1 MSNAAWDAFGSDSDE
16 SDDEV
21 DGHGA
26 GPSDSPF
33 KAAVDS
39 AVLAITQHFASAHK
53 ITGVA
58 LRERVV
64 GVAANDADS
73 LAEMAEARIRERG
86 MKVVGSTTRCDAAI
100 VCPIDS
106 SDEDWGRTSNI
117 RRSLLPGGFLFLL
130 HHVGITSQQLTARLS
145 DSTWDVNVA
154 TVNEFDGV
162 SVTRVQKRACTIN
175 SFSCPWMDKVDK
187 IPRQLMSRRSS
198 NEEGFEP
205 LDGESF
211 LQYERRITGELT
223 ISPSASEC
231 ASGFEGSAVLSDTN
245 LRRAVSILQRHGLV
259 IVKGLLAPEQT
270 LKWGRAVLSDF
281 EAAAQRLKSH
291 PTRPVDLLNPN
302 RSGEGATF
310 EPLSY
315 MEMSMREDLRV
326 DLRHGPAIRELR
338 ELDNRLAY
346 DSMANQSKPSE
357 KSANNGPAIIN
368 SQVEGTLESWRFH
381 PSIIAIIKAL
391 FNPSTASLA
400 KGNFGRWNFGGSGPD
415 GTPQPFRLGQ
425 IGSVV
430 SCPGSGDQAIHADT
444 PHLFET
450 INCHPCHYLN
460 VFTPGYTVEDNQD
473 GIQNGFDNDGIFTG
487 DSSMGGTA
495 LVHGSHKLSVTAEL
509 LGDDESS
516 AGSDKEL
523 QRQLLQLRTLRPA
536 LSPGDILIFD
546 NRTLHYG
553 LANTSQGTGHDRNA
567 GRRPLLYLNVSQAW
581 FHDPKNWDDRERV
594 FSIEKP
600 EKARKE

>member
-1 MSNAAWDAFGSDSDE
+1 MSNAAWDAFGSDSD
-16 SDDEV
+16 SDDDV
-21 DGHGA
+21 DANVA
-26 GPSDSPF
+26 GESSDVPF
-33 KAAVDS
+33 AAAVDS
-39 AVLAITQHFASAHK
+39 AVLAITQLFASAHK

-64 GVAANDADS
+64 GIAANDAAS
-73 LAEMAEARIRERG
+73 LVAMGEARIRERG
-86 MKVVGSTTRCDAAI
+86 MKLGGSTTRCDAAI
-100 VCPIDS
+100 CPIDS
-106 SDEDWGRTSNI
+106 SDKDWDMTSQI

-130 HHVGITSQQLTARLS
+130 HHVDIPSQQLTARLS
-145 DSTWDVNVA
+145 ESTWDVRVA
-154 TVNEFDGV
+154 AVNEFDDVGI
-162 SVTRVQKRACTIN
+162 TRVQKRACTIN
-175 SFSCPWMDKVDK
+175 SFSCPWMDKVDR
-187 IPRQLMSRRSS
+187 IPRQLTSKGS
-198 NEEGFEP
+198 NCKDDFQP
-205 LDGESF
+205 LDGETF
-211 LQYERRITGELT
+211 LQYERRITCELT
-223 ISPSASEC
+223 ISPSASEY

-245 LRRAVSILQRHGLV
+245 IQRAVSILQQHGLV

-281 EAAAQRLKSH
+281 DAAAQRLKSH

-302 RSGEGATF
+302 RSGEGMTF

-338 ELDNRLAY
+338 ELDNGLAY
-346 DSMANQSKPSE
+346 DSMASQSKPPE
-357 KSANNGPAIIN
+357 KSADDGPAIIN
-368 SQVEGTLESWRFH
+368 SQVKGTLESWRFH
-381 PSIIAIIKAL
+381 PSILAIIKGL
-391 FNPSTASLA
+391 FNPSTAALA

-450 INCHPCHYLN
+450 MNCHPCHYLN
-460 VFTPGYTVEDNQD
+460 VFTPGYTIGDDQD
-473 GIQNGFDNDGIFTG
+473 GIENDFDSDGLFAG

-509 LGDDESS
+509 LGEDENGV
-516 AGSDKEL
+516 AVGSDKEL
-523 QRQLLQLRTLRPA
+523 QRQLLHLRTLRPA
-536 LSPGDILIFD
+536 LSPGDALIFD

-553 LANTSQGTGHDRNA
+553 MANTSRGDETGNDRNA

-581 FHDPKNWDDRERV
+581 FHDPKNWDEYERI
-594 FSIEKP
+594 FSTE
-600 EKARKE
+600 